1 MVLIDT
7 NILLR
12 YLLSDHAE
20 FSQKAKDIMLNNNV
34 IILTQVI
41 AEAIY
46 VLKGVYNST
55 RQEIATSLLSVCD
68 MDNVKLENDEI
79 VRFAIEEF
87 CKSNLDFVDVL
98 LYSHQKFTAIPI
110 ITFDKDLKSKLNE
123 LQT

>member
-12 YLLSDHAE
+12 YLLSDHAK
-20 FSQKAKDIMLNNNV
+20 FSQKAKEVMLNNNV

-41 AEAIY
+41 SEAIY

-55 RQEIATSLLSVCD
+55 RQEIAAALLSVCD

-87 CKSNLDFVDVL
+87 CNSSLDFVDVL

-110 ITFDKDLKSKLNE
+110 ITFDKGLNSKLKE